1 MDKKQHVSARGRKP
15 APLLDDCFL
24 DLKRLSERT
33 SIGISSL
40 RNHIK
45 SPSHPLPS
53 YRVRGKILVNW
64 LEFKEWIAA
73 FRSKP
78 LDLNKMVDDIMKD
91 LIKKG

>member
-1 MDKKQHVSARGRKP
+1 MDKNQHGSARRRES
-15 APLLDDCFL
+15 APLPEDCFL

-33 SIGISSL
+33 SIGVSSL
-40 RNHIK
+40 RDHMK

-73 FRSKP
+73 FRNKP